1 MDTLTQI
8 WTTYKG
14 EIIPALISAVLLFI
28 PFISFWIKNRLSI
41 ANKKAEIQVELLKQ
55 VVNKEDTRPELDVLS
70 EEITC
75 VKNELSNVT
84 ESISNLANIFNE
96 TFQKSDLDIDT
107 KELINSLTKKVI
119 VGSNQEKIVE
129 LQKVLESKTD
139 EIVQLKNALTEKAKV
154 KVEEIKEKVKRI
166 RG

>member
-14 EIIPALISAVLLFI
+14 EIIPALISAFLIFI
-28 PFISFWIKNRLSI
+28 PFISFWVRNRLSI

-70 EEITC
+70 EKIAC
-75 VKNELSNVT
+75 VKNELLNVK
-84 ESISNLANIFNE
+84 ESIGNLANIFNE
-96 TFQKSDLDIDT
+96 TFQKSDLDVDT
-107 KELINSLTKKVI
+107 KELISTLTKKVI

-129 LQKVLESKTD
+129 LQKILDTKVD
-139 EIVQLKNALTEKAKV
+139 EIQQLKNALVEKAEVKV
-154 KVEEIKEKVKRI
+154 KEVKEKIKRI

>member
-1 MDTLTQI
+1 MDTLIQI

-14 EIIPALISAVLLFI
+14 EIIPALISAVLIFI
-28 PFISFWIKNRLSI
+28 PFISFWIRNRLSI

-55 VVNKEDTRPELDVLS
+55 VVNKEDTRPELDGLS
-70 EEITC
+70 EEIVC